1 MYAYLTPY
9 GVIMKIEKDPVPSP
23 QENPKLWA
31 DIAAKDRAYWDKLTK
46 DFIDRDDFRRN
57 SDAKKSFSKMRSAIA
72 GLYAA
77 RGVIGEAE
85 YAFKQSR
92 ELCPESPEACFR
104 LADLYMRQQRYTEA
118 AKVMEGYQVLDPYN
132 ANAGNF
138 LSSIRNAEKDNNHRL
153 DLEKLM
159 SGGKLDFNNAMD
171 LATTYLRL
179 GMEGQFQGLTRSLL
193 ETTNLPPET
202 CLTISQL
209 FEANKRWDLR
219 VFALQK
225 YLAREPN
232 AFKSWIDLA
241 YTQFVLNKP
250 QEAFVSLKKAVE
262 VGGEV
267 ARGLLRD
274 DPRFTPLRESPHFK
288 ALVPPPKNR
297 NLDTFPMMSPGL

>member
-1 MYAYLTPY
+1 MYTFLTPY
-9 GVIMKIEKDPVPSP
+9 GVIMKIEKEPVPSP

-31 DIAAKDRAYWDKLTK
+31 DIVAKDRVYWDKLTK
-46 DFIDRDDFRRN
+46 EFTDREDFRRN

-104 LADLYMRQQRYTEA
+104 LADLYMRQQRYSEA
-118 AKVMEGYQVLDPYN
+118 AKVMEGYKVLDPYN

-138 LSSIRNAEKDNNHRL
+138 LNSIQNAEKDNLHRL
-153 DLEKLM
+153 ELEKLM
-159 SGGKLDFNNAMD
+159 ASGKLDFNSAMD

-179 GMEGQFQGLTRSLL
+179 GMEAQFQGLTRSLID
-193 ETTNLPPET
+193 TPTLPPEAY
-202 CLTISQL
+202 LSIAQL

-219 VFALQK
+219 IYALQK
-225 YLAREPN
+225 YLTREPT

-241 YTQFVLNKP
+241 YTQFFINKP

-262 VGGEV
+262 VGGDV

-288 ALVPPPKNR
+288 ALVPPLKNR
-297 NLDTFPMMSPGL
+297 NLNAFPMMAPGL